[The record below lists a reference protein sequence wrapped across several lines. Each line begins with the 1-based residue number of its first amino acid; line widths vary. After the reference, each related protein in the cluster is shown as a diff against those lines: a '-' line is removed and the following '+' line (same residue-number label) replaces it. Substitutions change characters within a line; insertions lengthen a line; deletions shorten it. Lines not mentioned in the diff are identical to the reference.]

1 MRDSFLRLIHQF
13 IVGVGVAC
21 ALVAA
26 MTGQSETVTAST
38 QSVRGGVYTKEQAA
52 RGEKLYTEMCSQCH
66 GDDLAGRE
74 QALPLAGPE
83 FGSVWDGQPIS
94 ALLGR
99 IRQMPPNK
107 PNSLSRPQ
115 MVDILS
121 YILSFDGLPAGMSP
135 LSDEQSVWT
144 RIIYQT
150 PLTN

>member
-1 MRDSFLRLIHQF
+1 MRASSSKLFHQF
-13 IVGVGVAC
+13 IVGLGLAC
-21 ALVAA
+21 ALVWAVE
-26 MTGQSETVTAST
+26 GQST

-52 RGEKLYTEMCSQCH
+52 RGENLYTEMCSQCH

-99 IRQMPPNK
+99 FRQMPPNK
-107 PNSLSRPQ
+107 PNSLSRAQ

-121 YILSFDGLPAGMSP
+121 YILSIDGLPAGMTP

-144 RIIYQT
+144 TIIYQT
-150 PLTN
+150 PLTKK